1 MQMGE
6 RLRELRIEL
15 GLSMGEAA
23 RALGVTTVRYSSA
36 EHNKGEQL
44 SALEL
49 AEVLLRRASVSKHHP
64 ELARR
69 AAELERMLAAADAC
83 LLNRAASASD
93 KRYARAVADVI
104 AWLVGCPSERAFD
117 VEALR

>member
-1 MQMGE
+1 MYMGE
-6 RLRELRIEL
+6 RLRQLRVEL
-15 GLSMGEAA
+15 GLSIGEAA
-23 RALGVTTVRYSSA
+23 RALGATTVRYSAA
-36 EHNKGEQL
+36 EQDKEEQL
-44 SALEL
+44 TALEL
-49 AEVLLRRASVSKHHP
+49 AEVMMRRASVNKHHP
-64 ELARR
+64 ELSRR
-69 AAELERMLAAADAC
+69 AAELERVLAAADAC